1 MILTGKRKADP
12 ALTVR
17 RIFVWSSARADAAAH
32 ARTKKLDRA
41 RDDLE
46 RLQRGLGGRHYPDTD
61 AVAARVA
68 QIGRDR
74 KVKAYLQTDIGRDD
88 QAKPTLVWSFDQAAI
103 DAEAATD
110 GWYALLT
117 NLDPAEA
124 DAAEVLRRYKGQ
136 EAVERRYG
144 DFKGPLAVAPMYL
157 KNNRRIAALITVI
170 CLALLI
176 FCLIE
181 RQVRL
186 AIAPERTM
194 IGLYPER
201 RPARPTARNILAAL
215 AGIRLIPATGRRPPS
230 ISRPNDIQLRL
241 LRLLKVDPTANLYQ
255 P

>member
-1 MILTGKRKADP
+1 YI
-12 ALTVR
+12 
-17 RIFVWSSARADAAAH
+17 
-32 ARTKKLDRA
+32 
-41 RDDLE
+41 
-46 RLQRGLGGRHYPDTD
+46 
-61 AVAARVA
+61 VAGPARVA
-68 QIGRDR
+68 QIARYLRD
-74 KVKAYLQTDIGRDD
+74 KAYLGTYIARDD
-88 QAKPTLVWSFDQAAI
+88 QGKPTLVWSFDQAAI

-181 RQVRL
+181 RHVRL
-186 AIAPERTM
+186 AIAP
-194 IGLYPER
+194 
-201 RPARPTARNILAAL
+201 
-215 AGIRLIPATGRRPPS
+215 
-230 ISRPNDIQLRL
+230 
-241 LRLLKVDPTANLYQ
+241 
-255 P
+255 